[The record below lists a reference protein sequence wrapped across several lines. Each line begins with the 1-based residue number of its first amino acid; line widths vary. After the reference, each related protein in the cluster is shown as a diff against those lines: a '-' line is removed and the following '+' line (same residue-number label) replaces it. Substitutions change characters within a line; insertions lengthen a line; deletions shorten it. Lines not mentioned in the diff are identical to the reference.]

1 MSRVFERG
9 YNLVLNRAYKVVR
22 IASTSALF
30 TIYPLFLYLLTLNIE
45 LTIVLPLLYLFTS
58 SLLYVSYWFC
68 GNGFGRSRFA
78 RSLSISIPSIS
89 SIADLMLS
97 LLIKKVIALVS
108 LVAFSGLHTSIISIS
123 NMDDKKSRKIAKL
136 LAPCVSMLPPQA
148 IASTLLNIPFRFYLM
163 LDCAVYGSS
172 IISTYLMI
180 RFLEQKSS
188 NFMIK
193 LLSSFFE
200 AFGNNVKAFEK
211 TLREIST
218 YVDTKVHVIGI
229 ETENDGRCIITI
241 PYLHFG
247 PISGT
252 VGSRLL
258 YDVTEAV
265 RRGSGGDIIYLHGV
279 GSHELDVLDEQS
291 CREIVKK
298 LESESRRLF
307 DECKSTISL
316 VKGLPEIVE
325 GSLIRLV
332 KIPLGPVNIVL
343 VSKKKGATDDIPLE
357 VYEHVRKEVPLR
369 NIILVDSQNSYDGD
383 STWSNNEIR
392 ELKTLLRKLAEGND
406 KTCILYASWRNLKNI
421 EGVCPDEIG
430 PEGVHILYL
439 RYINRMETRDLVLIS
454 FDSNNMTRELRE
466 KIIQRLSRSN
476 RIVEVVTMDD
486 HELVKFVSG
495 RGYAILGEKSDLEK
509 ICTYVENVVN
519 ELENSLSKVKCIV
532 YKKIN
537 IRPRVLGIE
546 GFNHLKEKLSN
557 CIRHYKRFLMYVMGI
572 PTATTLTVIIIGM
585 LLALI

>member
-9 YNLVLNRAYKVVR
+9 YNLVLNRAYKVIR

-30 TIYPLFLYLLTLNIE
+30 TIYPLFLYLLTLNVE
-45 LTIVLPLLYLFTS
+45 LTIMLPLLYLFAS
-58 SLLYVSYWFC
+58 SLLYLSYWFC

-89 SIADLMLS
+89 SLADLVLS

-136 LAPCVSMLPPQA
+136 LAPCVSMIPPQA
-148 IASTLLNIPFRFYLM
+148 IASSVLNIPFRFYIM

-172 IISTYLMI
+172 IISTYLMM

-188 NFMIK
+188 NFMVK

-218 YVDTKVHVIGI
+218 YVDTKVHIIGI
-229 ETENDGRCIITI
+229 ETENDNRCIVTI

-252 VGSRLL
+252 VGSKLL
-258 YDVTEAV
+258 YEVTDAI

-291 CREIVKK
+291 CREIVRK
-298 LESESRRLF
+298 LEHESRRLF
-307 DECKSTISL
+307 DECRSTISL
-316 VKGLPEIVE
+316 VKGLPEIIE

-332 KIPLGPVNIVL
+332 KVPLGPVNIVL

-383 STWSNNEIR
+383 STWNNDEIR
-392 ELKTLLRKLAEGND
+392 ELKALLRRLLSNSEKP
-406 KTCILYASWRNLKNI
+406 CILYASWRNLKSI
-421 EGVCPDEIG
+421 EGAYPDELG
-430 PEGVHILYL
+430 PEGVHVLYL
-439 RYINRMETRDLVLIS
+439 RYINRLESRDLVLIS

-466 KIIQRLSRSN
+466 KIIQKLSKN
-476 RIVEVVTMDD
+476 DRIVEVVTMDD

-495 RGYAILGEKSDLEK
+495 RGYAILGEKSNIDK
-509 ICTYVENVVN
+509 ICTCIEHVVN
-519 ELENSLSKVKCIV
+519 ELERSLSKVKCIV

-546 GFNHLKEKLSN
+546 GFNHLKEKLNN
-557 CIRHYKRFLMYVMGI
+557 CIKHYKRFLMYVMGI
-572 PTATTLTVIIIGM
+572 PTAATVTVVLIGM
-585 LLALI
+585 ILSLI